1 MEKRTLSKEGMANEI
16 SLRDIEVP
24 SYYYC
29 SFYLF
34 ILVTRKII
42 FFQFQFFQFQFQFIF
57 PFNLKIQN
65 L

>member
-1 MEKRTLSKEGMANEI
+1 MKKRTLSKVGMANEI

-42 FFQFQFFQFQFQFIF
+42 FFQFQFQFIF